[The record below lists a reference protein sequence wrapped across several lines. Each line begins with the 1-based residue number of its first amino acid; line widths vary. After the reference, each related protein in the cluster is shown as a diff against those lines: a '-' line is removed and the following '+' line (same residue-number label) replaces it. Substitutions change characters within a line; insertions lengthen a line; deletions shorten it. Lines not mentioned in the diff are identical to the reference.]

1 MSNFH
6 LRKIDI
12 IVYALCLAAVIGMF
26 VYAAATRSTLPE
38 QIPTHYSLTGKI
50 NGYGGRSSVF
60 MMPVVLL
67 VLLPTLII
75 TGMIPAAWNLPGVK
89 VTKANAPYIT
99 ACVRNMMDSMLLT
112 ITATMTTFFVCQVRN
127 TNVPI
132 FVLPLM
138 LVLFLV
144 NIIYCIV
151 QTRRISRNTPADP
164 E

>member
-75 TGMIPAAWNLPGVK
+75 TGMIPTAWNLPGVK

-99 ACVRNMMDSMLLT
+99 ACVRNMMDGMLLT

-144 NIIYCIV
+144 SIIYCIV
-151 QTRRISRNTPADP
+151 QTRQISRNTPADP